1 MTAANMKKASFTLSP
16 VPETTR
22 DHLGKEALAHAK
34 GVCRTEINRRLQ
46 NDRTAIFAARRE
58 AKTFHDWAALQ
69 PQKRDEIQQAAALR
83 KIEERKRKYHHV
95 SHYFPIF
102 KDYVPPVAYGKVSSE
117 DSEKEDLINK
127 QLESLE
133 HVRARVPHH
142 EEEEGDDEE
151 MMPPSVKKQEDDNT
165 QELREIPR
173 FGRKREARSTPLSLN
188 DQGCSQK
195 TSQWNNSSITTRSTV
210 RDSSSTKSENED
222 EPESESKSEC
232 ESESEVE
239 ADSEDAGEVGEDEED
254 YVPMVAV
261 SRTLP
266 LLKDM
271 PASTK
276 DTPAVKHRFS
286 TVCTERGVSR
296 GWVASTDDGGSDIEW
311 VWVEKKGFTPKK
323 RARDADV
330 EDRDQTSKKAK
341 VNVEV

>member
-1 MTAANMKKASFTLSP
+1 MTAANMKRATSTHSP

-22 DHLGKEALAHAK
+22 DHLGREALAHAK

-58 AKTFHDWAALQ
+58 AKTFHDWTALQ
-69 PQKRDEIQQAAALR
+69 PQKREEIQQAAALR
-83 KIEERKRKYHHV
+83 KIEERKRKGHHV
-95 SHYFPIF
+95 SHYYPIF
-102 KDYVPPVAYGKVSSE
+102 KDYISPVAYGKVSSG

-133 HVRARVPHH
+133 HVRARVPQY

-151 MMPPSVKKQEDDNT
+151 MMPPSVKKQEDDIT
-165 QELREIPR
+165 QELRDIPR
-173 FGRKREARSTPLSLN
+173 FGRKRGARSTPLSLN

-195 TSQWNNSSITTRSTV
+195 TSQSNNSSITTRSTV
-210 RDSSSTKSENED
+210 RDSSSTKSDN
-222 EPESESKSEC
+222 

-239 ADSEDAGEVGEDEED
+239 SESESAVEADSEDGEEDSEDEED

-271 PASTK
+271 PASAK
-276 DTPAVKHRFS
+276 DTPTVKHRFS
-286 TVCTERGVSR
+286 TVCTERGVLR
-296 GWVASTDDGGSDIEW
+296 GWVASDCDAGSDVEW

-323 RARDADV
+323 RAREVDV
-330 EDRDQTSKKAK
+330 EDHDQTSKKAK
-341 VNVEV
+341 VDVEA